1 MTVVFFASGVGAGTG
16 GTGLLSSTLDGS
28 AGGTIGCVDRA
39 YSLSIG
45 CVADT
50 SAGCVSAS
58 SECAAKERTTEGVGA
73 AELLGAV
80 QEPVVKAAARYA
92 LPAADA

>member
-1 MTVVFFASGVGAGTG
+1 MTAVFFASDVGAGTG

-50 SAGCVSAS
+50 SAGCVPAC
-58 SECAAKERTTEGVGA
+58 SECAAEGHTTERVCA
-73 AELLGAV
+73 AELLCAV
-80 QEPVVKAAARYA
+80 QGPVVVAAARYA

>member
-1 MTVVFFASGVGAGTG
+1 MTAVFFACGVGAGTG
-16 GTGLLSSTLDGS
+16 GTGLMSSTLDGS
-28 AGGTIGCVDRA
+28 AGGTIDCVDRA

-50 SAGCVSAS
+50 SAGCVPTCP
-58 SECAAKERTTEGVGA
+58 ERAAEGRTTEGVGV
-73 AELLGAV
+73 AELL
-80 QEPVVKAAARYA
+80 PKSSVVAAAARYA